1 MRLINHLIVK
11 IAAKLQKKSRP
22 VNTRFLFLT
31 DAEKEKKKSRNLLE
45 KKNKEEN
52 NIKEEKEKTLW

>member
-11 IAAKLQKKSRP
+11 IAAKLQNKSRP
-22 VNTRFLFLT
+22 VNTHCLFLT